1 MVLRLAIIMLCWF
14 LMASGC
20 MIDFW
25 SGINTAKALGEKRN
39 SKGFRRTITKIGD
52 YFRVLMFTFLF
63 DVIGFFFI
71 FYKMPFATI
80 LCTVAIL
87 LIEGGSVLENS
98 KRKKSHAGDIPEAA
112 AQVITIAKKIVE
124 TKDVNEAINLINK
137 IKNET
142 RHDNNTL

>member
-1 MVLRLAIIMLCWF
+1 
-14 LMASGC
+14 
-20 MIDFW
+20 
-25 SGINTAKALGEKRN
+25 
-39 SKGFRRTITKIGD
+39 
-52 YFRVLMFTFLF
+52 
-63 DVIGFFFI
+63 
-71 FYKMPFATI
+71 MPFATI

-112 AQVITIAKKIVE
+112 AQVIAIAKKIVE

-137 IKNET
+137 IQNET